1 VKALPIL
8 EQIPTGPIG
17 TNCYVYGDG
26 DARRGWVIDP
36 GEDPAVIEEVL
47 RHHGLSVEAL
57 LITHAHWDH
66 VGAVRVLREL
76 TGAPFLVPEG
86 EVEDLRAAATR
97 AQLMGVYIDPPP
109 EPDGL
114 LRDGDLLRAGDLALR
129 VVHAPGH
136 TPGHVILVGDGLA
149 FVGDVVFAGSVG
161 RTDLPGGDWQTL
173 EQTLRTKI
181 LTLPDDTVLYPGHGP
196 PTTVGRERTSNPF
209 LLGLADAGG

>member
-1 VKALPIL
+1 MKALPIL

-17 TNCYVYGDG
+17 TNCYVYADG

-47 RHHGLSVEAL
+47 RHHGLSVGAL
-57 LITHAHWDH
+57 VITHAHWDH

-196 PTTVGRERTSNPF
+196 PTTVGRERISNPF

>member
-1 VKALPIL
+1 MSVVPVL
-8 EQIPTGPIG
+8 ERIPTGPIG
-17 TNCYVYGDG
+17 ANCYLYGDAE
-26 DARRGWVIDP
+26 ARRGWVIDP
-36 GEDPAVIEEVL
+36 GEDAPVIAEFL
-47 RHHGLSVEAL
+47 QHHGLAVEAL

-97 AQLMGVYIDPPP
+97 AQLMGMYIDPPP

-114 LRDGDLLRAGDLALR
+114 LREGDVLHAGRLQLR

-136 TPGHVILVGDGLA
+136 TPGHVIFVGDGLA
-149 FVGDVVFAGSVG
+149 FVGDVVFAGGVG
-161 RTDLPGGDWQTL
+161 RTDLPGGDWRTL
-173 EQTLRTKI
+173 ESTLRTKI

-196 PTTVGRERTSNPF
+196 PTTVGRERTSNRF
-209 LLGLADAGG
+209 LEGLDAGG